1 MLNSD
6 LLFTIS
12 TAAAAF
18 GAAVIL
24 APSGARTDAPS
35 RIYADGGAEVSEIR
49 KDTATFSGVEPI
61 DGVHKVSTSQSDPE
75 LRASGGP
82 AVVRNGRKA
91 PWP

>member
-24 APSGARTDAPS
+24 APSAARTDAPP
-35 RIYADGGAEVSEIR
+35 RVYAGGNAQVSEFR
-49 KDTATFSGVEPI
+49 NDTATFAEVESI
-61 DGVHKVSTSQSDPE
+61 DGVHKVSTSQSGPE

-82 AVVRNGRKA
+82 AVVRNSRKA